1 MFWVKIICLISI
13 LFAIKTYDKWS
24 YKAFEKRIKINSMH
38 PDWKPYCGRNF
49 IKEDPQWFIKH
60 GYGKYVEDKLS

>member
-24 YKAFEKRIKINSMH
+24 YKAFEKCSKINSMH

-49 IKEDPQWFIKH
+49 LKEDPQWFIKH